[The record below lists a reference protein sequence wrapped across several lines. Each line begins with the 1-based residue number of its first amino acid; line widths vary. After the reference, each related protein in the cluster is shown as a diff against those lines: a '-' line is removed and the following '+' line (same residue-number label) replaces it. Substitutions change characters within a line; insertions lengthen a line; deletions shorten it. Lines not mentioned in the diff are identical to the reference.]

1 MLNKT
6 WFVEVNY
13 QVAEP
18 FTVDKKN
25 KNQES
30 PVEKL
35 YLKNIESVKLI

>member
-18 FTVDKKN
+18 FAVDKK
-25 KNQES
+25 KKLL
-30 PVEKL
+30 VEKL
-35 YLKNIESVKLI
+35 YLKILEV